1 MKNPACSKLVKEYN
15 LQVTL
20 YNIINERVIQNK
32 YEMFYLW
39 KYKQDYPAD
48 WKRKAEKLSDDR
60 VKMAKTK
67 QIIRNLKRRIRECN
81 SEHPQQ

>member
-1 MKNPACSKLVKEYN
+1 MKNPACSKLVKKYN

-20 YNIINERVIQNK
+20 YNIINERVIKNK

-39 KYKQDYPAD
+39 KYKKDYPAD